1 MAMRKTP
8 RKTKKADSKKS
19 GIAKKVIAV
28 VGATGAQGGGLVRAI
43 LNDKNGA
50 FTARAIT
57 RNVNSDK
64 AKALADAGAE
74 VVAADL
80 DDVKSLRKAFEGA
93 HGAFC
98 VTNFWEHFKPEK
110 EISQAR
116 NMAQA
121 AKDAAVKHVIWSTLE
136 DTRQSIPLS
145 DNRMPTLMGKYKVP
159 HFDGKGE
166 ANAIFSELKVPTTFL
181 VTSFYWEN
189 FIYFGMGPKKG
200 ADGKLAI
207 TLPLGNKKLASI
219 ASEDIGKT
227 AYAIFEEGAEMIGK
241 TVGIAGGHLTGEQL
255 AKSLSKALGQ
265 PVVYNAVSPAA
276 YRGFGFPGAEDL
288 GNMFQFNSEFEQ
300 DCCDARNI
308 SETKS
313 LNPELQTFDRWLGE
327 NKSRIPL
334 G

>member
-1 MAMRKTP
+1 MAIRKTP
-8 RKTKKADSKKS
+8 RRTKKASDKNAIGKR
-19 GIAKKVIAV
+19 VIAV

-43 LNDKNGA
+43 LNDKNGP

-57 RNVNSDK
+57 RNPNSDK

-80 DDVKSLRKAFEGA
+80 DDIKSLKKAFEGA

-121 AKDAAVKHVIWSTLE
+121 AKDAGVHHVIWSTLE
-136 DTRQSIPLS
+136 DTRKSIPVS
-145 DNRMPTLMGKYKVP
+145 DDRMPTLMGKYKVP

-166 ANAIFSELKVPTTFL
+166 ADAIFTELGVPTTFL

-207 TLPLGNKKLASI
+207 TLPMGNKKLPSI
-219 ASEDIGKT
+219 AAEDIGKT
-227 AYAIFEEGAEMIGK
+227 AYAIFEEGDELIGQ
-241 TVGIAGGHLTGEQL
+241 TVGVAGGHLTGAQM

-265 PVVYNAVSPAA
+265 PVNYNAVTPAA
-276 YRGFGFPGAEDL
+276 FRAFGFPGAEDL

-308 SETKS
+308 SFTKS
-313 LNPELQTFDRWLGE
+313 LNPELQTFDRWLTQ
-327 NKSRIPL
+327 NKSKISL